1 MKIKELASKFITNK
15 WVLNVVFIISVLNII
30 GYIIFGNNTAVVYF
44 ILLSVLIRY
53 FSKNMVIVL
62 GVPLILV
69 NLFAL
74 NGKSFRF
81 YEGMENSDTTTT
93 DPSGNQTTQS
103 SLIQTLGQ
111 NQQSNSGSNL
121 PITPI
126 DNQTTQDS
134 SNTTSNTTTNTTN
147 TNVDES
153 FEVGRGK
160 KGGKY
165 NIDYAS
171 TIEDAYDELNNI
183 LGGDGIKKLTSDTQG
198 LMKQQLQ
205 LAEAMKSMGPMIK
218 GMGPLMEQAKGILGS
233 MGDKQ
238 GLGNIMEMAKKIT
251 GSVQVPVK

>member
-1 MKIKELASKFITNK
+1 MKVNATVSKIITNK
-15 WVLNVVFIISVLNII
+15 WVLNIVFVVSLLNVIGFIVLGNI
-30 GYIIFGNNTAVVYF
+30 NAAVYF

-69 NLFAL
+69 NLFAYNNKL
-74 NGKSFRF
+74 FRVFEGLENATDSPSDQKEKQKKVIKKLGEKKELDSKSKQ
-81 YEGMENSDTTTT
+81 G
-93 DPSGNQTTQS
+93 
-103 SLIQTLGQ
+103 
-111 NQQSNSGSNL
+111 L

-126 DNQTTQDS
+126 DDS
-134 SNTTSNTTTNTTN
+134 SSDNVSNKNTSDA
-147 TNVDES
+147 NVDES

-160 KGGKY
+160 KGGGY

-171 TIEDAYDELNNI
+171 TIEDAYEELNNI
-183 LGGDGIKKLTSDTQG
+183 IGGDGIKKLTSDTQG

-205 LAEAMKSMGPMIK
+205 LAEAMKSMGPMIQ

-233 MGDKQ
+233 MGDKE

-251 GSVQVPVK
+251 GSAPGSAK